1 MKILAIIDAQ
11 YCFINGAL
19 GSKEA
24 VIAADNIVKYL
35 HNYDEP
41 DTLVLQTKDTHY
53 ENYLDTF
60 EGKKLPVPHAIEF
73 TPEWSIYKPISQEVD
88 YSGKFYTYS
97 TADIRKGRI
106 LKNTFGSEKLVE
118 ILKDIQKT
126 VGIESI
132 TFMGLDT
139 DVCVIS
145 NVLMTRAALPETPI
159 YVVADCCAGIT
170 PEKHEAALTVMES
183 CQIEII

>member
-1 MKILAIIDAQ
+1 MNILAIIDAQ
-11 YCFINGAL
+11 YAFINGVL

-24 VIAADNIVKYL
+24 EIAAENIVKYL
-35 HNYDEP
+35 HNYNKP
-41 DTLVLQTKDTHY
+41 STLVLSTKDTHY
-53 ENYLDTF
+53 KNYLNTA
-60 EGKKLPVPHAIEF
+60 EGKKLPIPHCIEF
-73 TPEWSIYKPISQEVD
+73 TPEWSIYKPISQEID
-88 YSGKFYTYS
+88 SGKFYTYS

-118 ILKDIQKT
+118 ALRAIQEC
-126 VGIESI
+126 VEIESI
-132 TFMGLDT
+132 TFMGFDT

-145 NVLMTRAALPETPI
+145 NVLMTKAAFPETPI

-170 PEKHEAALTVMES
+170 PEKHAAALSVMES

>member
-1 MKILAIIDAQ
+1 MHILAIIDAQ
-11 YCFINGAL
+11 YAFINGVL

-24 VIAADNIVKYL
+24 EIAAENIAKYL
-35 HNYDEP
+35 HNYNKP
-41 DTLVLQTKDTHY
+41 YTLALATKDTHY
-53 ENYLDTF
+53 KNYLDTS
-60 EGKKLPVPHAIEF
+60 EGKKLPIPHCIEF
-73 TPEWSIYKPISQEVD
+73 TPEWSIYKPISQEID
-88 YSGKFYTYS
+88 SGKFYTYS

-106 LKNTFGSEKLVE
+106 LKNTFGSERLIEV
-118 ILKDIQKT
+118 LKEIQKD
-126 VGIESI
+126 VEIESI

-145 NVLMTRAALPETPI
+145 NVLMTKAALPETPI

-170 PEKHEAALTVMES
+170 PEKHAAALNVMES

>member
-35 HNYDEP
+35 RNYDEP
-41 DTLVLQTKDTHY
+41 DTLVLETKDTHY

-60 EGKKLPVPHAIEF
+60 EGKKLPIPHGIEF

-106 LKNTFGSEKLVE
+106 LKNTFGSEKLIEV
-118 ILKDIQKT
+118 LKDIQKA

>member
-1 MKILAIIDAQ
+1 MEILAIIDAQ
-11 YCFINGAL
+11 YAFINGVL

-24 VIAADNIVKYL
+24 EVAAENIAKYL
-35 HNYDEP
+35 RNYNKP
-41 DTLVLQTKDTHY
+41 NTLALFTKDTHY
-53 ENYLDTF
+53 ENYLDTL
-60 EGKKLPVPHAIEF
+60 EGKKLPIPHGIEF

-88 YSGKFYTYS
+88 CSGKFYVCS

-106 LKNTFGSEKLVE
+106 LKSTFGSERLVE
-118 ILKDIQKT
+118 LLKGIQKD

-139 DVCVIS
+139 DICVVS
-145 NVLMTRAALPETPI
+145 NVLMTKAALPETPI
-159 YVVADCCAGIT
+159 YVVADCCAGTT
-170 PEKHEAALTVMES
+170 PEAHEAALTVMRS